1 MARVVLTQPAPRVR
15 TLAAR
20 LREQG
25 HETLELP
32 LSRIVECTHEPSVR
46 ETMERLS
53 EFDWVI
59 LVSPAAVRVAASMQS
74 VRWPQTTRIAVVG
87 PGSLQAIVDCALPV
101 DPALVVCPREAPFD
115 GDALARLPQLDV
127 RDGSRV
133 LVLRGT
139 AGSETW
145 IARLR
150 ERGARMDV
158 LALYR
163 HEPLEPGA
171 DTLGTLAAW
180 LADAGR
186 PVFCVTQ
193 VATVQRLQAALAAT
207 GLRDAAHR
215 CRVLAIHPR
224 IVAVLRD
231 AGWTDA
237 RTIEPGDR
245 ALSHALESA
254 SDS

>member
-20 LREQG
+20 LRERG

-32 LSRIVECTHEPSVR
+32 LSRIVEHTHEASVR
-46 ETMERLS
+46 EAMHCLS
-53 EFDWVI
+53 AYDWVI
-59 LVSPAAVRVAASMQS
+59 LVSPAS
-74 VRWPQTTRIAVVG
+74 VRAAANLRSVQWPQATGVAVVG

-101 DPALVVCPREAPFD
+101 DPARVVCPREAPFD
-115 GDALARLPQLDV
+115 GDALARLPQLGV

-139 AGSETW
+139 AGNDGW
-145 IARLR
+145 IERLR
-150 ERGARMDV
+150 ERGAKVEV

-163 HEPLEPGA
+163 HEALEA
-171 DTLGTLAAW
+171 EDDALDALAAW
-180 LADAGR
+180 LADPTGA
-186 PVFCVTQ
+186 VFCVTQ
-193 VATVQRLQAALAAT
+193 AATVQRLEKVLAAR

-215 CRVLAIHPR
+215 QRVLAIHPR
-224 IVAVLRD
+224 IVAALRD
-231 AGWTDA
+231 AGWADV

-245 ALSHALESA
+245 ALSLALESA
-254 SDS
+254 SHS

>member
-20 LREQG
+20 LREGG

-32 LSRIVECTHEPSVR
+32 LSRIVERTHEPSVR

-53 EFDWVI
+53 TFDWVI
-59 LVSPAAVRVAASMQS
+59 LVSPAAVRVAADMKS
-74 VRWPQTTRIAVVG
+74 VQWPSATGVAVVG

-101 DPALVVCPREAPFD
+101 DPARVVCPREAPFD
-115 GDALARLPQLDV
+115 GQALARLPQLDV

-139 AGSETW
+139 AGSEDW

-150 ERGARMDV
+150 DRGAQVEV

-163 HEPLEPGA
+163 HDALEAGA
-171 DTLGTLAAW
+171 DALGTLAAW
-180 LADAGR
+180 LAGANG

-193 VATVQRLQAALAAT
+193 VATVQRLETALAARD
-207 GLRDAAHR
+207 LLDAAHR

-224 IVAVLRD
+224 IADALRG
-231 AGWTDA
+231 AGWNDV

-245 ALSHALESA
+245 ALALALESA